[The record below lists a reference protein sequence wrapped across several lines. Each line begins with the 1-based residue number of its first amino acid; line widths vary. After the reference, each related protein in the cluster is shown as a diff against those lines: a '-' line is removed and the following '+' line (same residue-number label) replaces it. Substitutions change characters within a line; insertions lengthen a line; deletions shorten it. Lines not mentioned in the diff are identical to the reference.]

1 MDLGKFCNQVEASD
15 DLCGIGMSVN
25 DGTIENF
32 VVKYKPSG
40 AEIKISTEAVKKCDW
55 PVLYEVMTGRREPA
69 VIQHMTRIVGY
80 YSKISN
86 WNPSKIGE
94 LGDRKK
100 GEYEVEV
107 SKD

>member
-1 MDLGKFCNQVEASD
+1 MDLGKFCSQVEASE
-15 DLCGIGMSVN
+15 DLCGVGMGINEGVVDS
-25 DGTIENF
+25 F

-40 AEIKISTEAVKKCDW
+40 TDIKLPIEAVKKCDW
-55 PVLYEVMTGRREPA
+55 SMLYDVITGRREPA

-100 GEYEVEV
+100 GEYEVEA